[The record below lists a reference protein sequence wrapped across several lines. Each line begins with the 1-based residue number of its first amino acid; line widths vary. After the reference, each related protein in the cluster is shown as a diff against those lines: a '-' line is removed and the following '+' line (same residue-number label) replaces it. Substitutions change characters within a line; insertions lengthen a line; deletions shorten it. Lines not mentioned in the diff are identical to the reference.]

1 MFFLSIA
8 FRMVSS
14 LRIQA
19 TSTAVVITPMPL
31 MLLRCSAGSLKWFR
45 MWVFIFQRFDDINV
59 FFALRVS
66 RVQPVLLSNWHCD
79 QLVSANDYGI
89 KNLTFCI
96 RQSPDK
102 AVSFRMVI
110 NNCSHLGKKTRIM
123 RVSLRQISHRTG
135 KVTSLPGVNYGDLKT
150 FGLKRTGYGGLP
162 STQRPY
168 RAASVQR

>member
-1 MFFLSIA
+1 M
-8 FRMVSS
+8 
-14 LRIQA
+14 
-19 TSTAVVITPMPL
+19 
-31 MLLRCSAGSLKWFR
+31 
-45 MWVFIFQRFDDINV
+45 FIFQRFDDINV

-110 NNCSHLGKKTRIM
+110 NNCSHLGKKNAHHAGQSSPDIP
-123 RVSLRQISHRTG
+123 SHG
-135 KVTSLPGVNYGDLKT
+135 QSHELAWG
-150 FGLKRTGYGGLP
+150 
-162 STQRPY
+162 
-168 RAASVQR
+168 

>member
-1 MFFLSIA
+1 
-8 FRMVSS
+8 MVSS

-110 NNCSHLGKKTRIM
+110 NNCSHLGKKRASCGSVFARYPIARAKSRACLGLTTA
-123 RVSLRQISHRTG
+123 IS
-135 KVTSLPGVNYGDLKT
+135 K
-150 FGLKRTGYGGLP
+150 P
-162 STQRPY
+162 SG
-168 RAASVQR
+168 